1 MEIPIGNDAAHAESA
16 LPSPCLRRS
25 SGALQT
31 TNANMTSNLVTVVP
45 YKGTTW
51 YLDLTVILVSVFFV
65 VFMGGYLVWEH
76 QAKKNK

>member
-1 MEIPIGNDAAHAESA
+1 MMSPMLCPA
-16 LPSPCLRRS
+16 LPSPCLCRS

-31 TNANMTSNLVTVVP
+31 TNANMTSNLVTLVP